1 MWEPTEIR
9 RPVGGGNVNLSCRY
23 FQVHV
28 KAEEIRLVGAG
39 EPRRQGFQ
47 AEMDTEQQLI
57 SDPFLQAERQIW
69 LSEAKEPLG
78 FLNSERRRLDY
89 PIGGLAQ
96 PLAKCGRFECRQAG
110 IFEGPRLTVRQ
121 DNCPADLQPVG
132 IPVIVMA
139 ALQFREVISDD
150 GQLDR
155 SPVS

>member
-96 PLAKCGRFECRQAG
+96 PLAKWAASNVV
-110 IFEGPRLTVRQ
+110 RLGSSKDHVLPSAKTTVPLI
-121 DNCPADLQPVG
+121 C
-132 IPVIVMA
+132 
-139 ALQFREVISDD
+139 S
-150 GQLDR
+150 QLASQSLSWR
-155 SPVS
+155 LCSSGK